1 MTRSGG
7 ALAITWL
14 GHATFLL
21 LSPGGKKILFDPW
34 VTGNPS
40 SPESAKKVG
49 ALDLILITHG
59 HSDHTGDAVSIGR
72 SSGAQ
77 VVAPYEVSVW
87 LQRKGLQHVTGMNPG
102 GTLRALGLSI
112 TMVPAMHSS
121 SVEEDGRIIY
131 LGVATGYVVTFEDGL
146 TIYYS
151 GDTSIFG
158 DMRLIGELYAPTI
171 AFLPIGDLYTMG
183 PEQAARACELLGVK
197 QVVPMHYGTFPA
209 LTGTPAKLR
218 ELVAPRGVQVL
229 ELKPGETAS

>member
-1 MTRSGG
+1 MSK
-7 ALAITWL
+7 LSITWL

-21 LSPGGKKILFDPW
+21 KSPGGKQILFDPW

-40 SPESAKKVG
+40 SPESARKLG
-49 ALDLILITHG
+49 ELDLILITHG

-77 VVAPYEVSVW
+77 VVAPYEVSLW
-87 LQRKGLQHVTGMNPG
+87 LQKKGLQNVTGMNPG
-102 GTLRALGLSI
+102 GTLTALGLSV

-121 SVEEDGRIIY
+121 SVEEDGTILY
-131 LGVATGYVVTFEDGL
+131 LGVATGYVVRFEDGL
-146 TIYYS
+146 TIYFA

-158 DMRLIGELYAPTI
+158 DMRLIGEMYHPQI

-183 PEQAARACELLGVK
+183 PEQAAKACELLGVK

-209 LTGTPAKLR
+209 LTGTPARLR
-218 ELVAPRGVQVL
+218 ELVAPRGVEVL
-229 ELKPGETAS
+229 ELKPGETTT